1 MLSLPLAFSQV
12 PISTTTSVGQ
22 SDRLSELSRWFVALD
37 GFLAD
42 SMVDINPEIAY
53 EAWVK
58 WSPASRLSL
67 PVVPLDLTAP
77 LVQAD
82 QLDLPGTL
90 ETPTTEPVSLLKDS
104 AQHALNELAMVSF
117 GMSSREDGLI
127 PVSQLPIFT
136 AAAATLLEA
145 REIETLIDAA
155 EPYNGANPLRIIL
168 SFLASL
174 NVKDRE
180 DFMLLAG
187 IDRDTIFKLLDVSVI
202 HNQAQGSFGSNQTGS
217 EAKHA
222 DSSLPSGV
230 LESGQVTSASKPA
243 DLLSAERLLVM
254 WRSSRLRSTQF
265 QQGSLSHVVARAEA
279 GKHLAYL
286 LDTEYGTNIFNQ
298 GWAGDR
304 FAQDAKQDLTEAW
317 SAIGRAVAVDLRR
330 EAAPWLARRL
340 ETTINPSFNLEYTVR
355 PSPSNPYIALMTMR
369 AVVNGVSY
377 GIPYQIAARAL
388 ASAASSYFDDA
399 PIPLRYVEEPLP
411 GLRIYVPRNGT
422 DSARAVAH
430 LSADLSAAYPG
441 ALRVPSSLVVNTPW
455 DPKSNCEEICI
466 ALDGAYREAATGARL
481 ARSFV
486 SRLQVQGYPAVA
498 SLIILEPNLNE
509 GGKPGP
515 AVTDGVNSSTEN
527 GEVDL

>member
-1 MLSLPLAFSQV
+1 MLSIPLAFSQV
-12 PISTTTSVGQ
+12 PASSTPFIGQ
-22 SDRLSELSRWFVALD
+22 SERLSELSRWFVALD

-42 SMVDINPEIAY
+42 TTVDTNPKTGY

-58 WSPASRLSL
+58 WYPASRLSL
-67 PVVPLDLTAP
+67 PVAPLDLATP
-77 LVQAD
+77 LDLAS
-82 QLDLPGTL
+82 QLDLPGSL
-90 ETPTTEPVSLLKDS
+90 ETPTAEPARLFKDS
-104 AQHALNELAMVSF
+104 AQHALNELSMVSF
-117 GMSSREDGLI
+117 GASSREDGLI

-136 AAAATLLEA
+136 AAAATLLA
-145 REIETLIDAA
+145 TQEIDTLIDAA
-155 EPYNGANPLRIIL
+155 ELHNGANPLRVIL

-174 NVKDRE
+174 NIKDRE
-180 DFMLLAG
+180 DFRLLAG
-187 IDRDTIFKLLDVSVI
+187 IDRDAIFRLLDVSRM
-202 HNQAQGSFGSNQTGS
+202 HNQAQGAPVYNQTGS
-217 EAKHA
+217 EANQA
-222 DSSLPSGV
+222 DSSLPSGT
-230 LESGQVTSASKPA
+230 LESRQVTSASRPA

-254 WRSSRLRSTQF
+254 WRSSRLRSAQF
-265 QQGSLSHVVARAEA
+265 QQGSLSHAVARAEA

-286 LDTEYGTNIFNQ
+286 LDTEYGTKIFDQ
-298 GWAGDR
+298 GWAGER
-304 FAQDAKQDLTEAW
+304 FAQDAKKDLTEAW

-340 ETTINPSFNLEYTVR
+340 ETTTNPSFNLEYTVR

-377 GIPYQIAARAL
+377 GIPYQTAARAL
-388 ASAASSYFDDA
+388 ASAASAFFDDA

-441 ALRVPSSLVVNTPW
+441 ALRVPSSLVHIPL
-455 DPKSNCEEICI
+455 DAKSSCEEVCI

-486 SRLQVQGYPAVA
+486 SRLRTQGYPVVA
-498 SLIILEPNLNE
+498 SLILHDPPLS
-509 GGKPGP
+509 GDRKPDP
-515 AVTDGVNSSTEN
+515 DVTDGVNASNEK